1 MSGPT
6 TSVFDRTADG
16 RPLRL
21 LPIVDEYTRECLSID
36 VGRRLN
42 SEHVLARLAEL
53 FVRRG
58 VPEYI
63 RSDNGPEFTA
73 KAVRRWLPR
82 VGVQTLFIEPG
93 SPWENGYV
101 ESFNGKLRDEHLN
114 VELFDTLL
122 EAQVLTER
130 WRCEYNQ
137 LRPHSSLGY
146 RPPAPEATPQP
157 LTPGTARARSG
168 SNSNGSE
175 RRVRAPPGGGG
186 KACGMRAEIVS
197 IGTEILLGEIV
208 DTNAAFIASQ
218 LPEYGIDLL
227 YVSQVG
233 DNPGRLEEVLARAW
247 ERSDLT
253 FATGGLGPTED
264 DVTREAVAAVLGE
277 ELFVDDEQRAVLE
290 ARFGERGRTLIERN
304 MKQAWL
310 IPSARAIANPRGT
323 APGWWVER
331 DGRVIALLP
340 GPPAE
345 MTHMWEHEVAPQLEE
360 RASAI
365 LVSHTL
371 KSAGLG
377 ESLVDQLLAPLL
389 STTNP
394 SIGLYARRDGVHVR
408 ISAKAPTRAEAW
420 RLIHPLD
427 EQVRA
432 LLGVH
437 IWGEDEDTL
446 AAGVGRLLRDRGLTL
461 GLMESATGGA
471 IASAIT
477 DVAGASDYFRG
488 SLVTY
493 ATQTKVDYGV
503 PAEVP
508 ATHGVISRETAE
520 AMARAA
526 REQLGAD
533 LGLGLTGIAGT
544 DAIEGQPP
552 GTMHIALTD
561 GERVEHETW
570 SYYQGREAAKRRATT
585 QALNL
590 VRTFLLGEREHTQQ

>member
-1 MSGPT
+1 
-6 TSVFDRTADG
+6 
-16 RPLRL
+16 
-21 LPIVDEYTRECLSID
+21 
-36 VGRRLN
+36 
-42 SEHVLARLAEL
+42 
-53 FVRRG
+53 
-58 VPEYI
+58 
-63 RSDNGPEFTA
+63 
-73 KAVRRWLPR
+73 
-82 VGVQTLFIEPG
+82 
-93 SPWENGYV
+93 
-101 ESFNGKLRDEHLN
+101 
-114 VELFDTLL
+114 
-122 EAQVLTER
+122 
-130 WRCEYNQ
+130 
-137 LRPHSSLGY
+137 
-146 RPPAPEATPQP
+146 
-157 LTPGTARARSG
+157 
-168 SNSNGSE
+168 
-175 RRVRAPPGGGG
+175 
-186 KACGMRAEIVS
+186 MRAEIVS

>member
-1 MSGPT
+1 
-6 TSVFDRTADG
+6 
-16 RPLRL
+16 
-21 LPIVDEYTRECLSID
+21 
-36 VGRRLN
+36 
-42 SEHVLARLAEL
+42 
-53 FVRRG
+53 
-58 VPEYI
+58 
-63 RSDNGPEFTA
+63 
-73 KAVRRWLPR
+73 
-82 VGVQTLFIEPG
+82 
-93 SPWENGYV
+93 
-101 ESFNGKLRDEHLN
+101 
-114 VELFDTLL
+114 
-122 EAQVLTER
+122 
-130 WRCEYNQ
+130 
-137 LRPHSSLGY
+137 
-146 RPPAPEATPQP
+146 
-157 LTPGTARARSG
+157 
-168 SNSNGSE
+168 
-175 RRVRAPPGGGG
+175 
-186 KACGMRAEIVS
+186 MRAEIVS

-233 DNPGRLEEVLARAW
+233 DNPGRLQEVLARAW

-277 ELFVDDEQRAVLE
+277 TPAVDAAQRAVLE
-290 ARFGERGRTLIERN
+290 ARFGDRGRTVIERN

-310 IPSARAIANPRGT
+310 IPSARAIANARGT
-323 APGWWVER
+323 APGWWVEHAAGAER
-331 DGRVIALLP
+331 DGRVIVLMP

-345 MTHMWEHEVAPQLEE
+345 MTHMWAAGVAPELER

-371 KSAGLG
+371 KTAGYG

-389 STTNP
+389 GSTNP

-427 EQVRA
+427 EQARA
-432 LLGVH
+432 LLGNH

-477 DVAGASDYFRG
+477 DVPGASDYFRG

-493 ATQTKVDYGV
+493 ATQTKIEHGV
-503 PAEVP
+503 PGEVP
-508 ATHGVISRETAE
+508 ATYGVISRETAE

-533 LGLGLTGIAGT
+533 LGLGLTGIAGA
-544 DAIEGQPP
+544 DAVEGQPP
-552 GTMHIALTD
+552 GTMHLALTD
-561 GERVEHETW
+561 GDRVQYETW

-590 VRTFLLGEREHTQQ
+590 LRTWLLGA